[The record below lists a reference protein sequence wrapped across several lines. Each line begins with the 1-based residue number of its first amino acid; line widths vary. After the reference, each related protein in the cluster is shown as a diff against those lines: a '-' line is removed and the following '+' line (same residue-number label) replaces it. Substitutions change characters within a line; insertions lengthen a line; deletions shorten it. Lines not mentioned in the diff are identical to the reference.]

1 MIGSAAIAIT
11 DCKANRTQLAFGQP
25 RAYRRAMH
33 SDASLSLDRASIT
46 VLVHRFYDAIRAD
59 PDLGPVFEAELHGRW
74 DAHLERMVDFWST
87 ATKVSRSFRGNVYVK
102 HMALPR
108 IAPMHLKQWLRLW
121 KVNTQALFA
130 PAVAAELQDVATGV
144 ARVMHLG
151 WFEHLPAPGALEQ
164 WVQTEGADACV

>member
-1 MIGSAAIAIT
+1 
-11 DCKANRTQLAFGQP
+11 
-25 RAYRRAMH
+25 MH

-74 DAHLERMVDFWST
+74 DAHLERMVDFWSP
-87 ATKVSRSFRGNVYVK
+87 ATKVSRSFRGNVYGK

-108 IAPMHLKQWLRLW
+108 IAPHHLKRWLQLW
-121 KVNTQALFA
+121 QVHTQAVFA
-130 PAVAAELQDVATGV
+130 PAPAAELQDIATGV

-151 WFEHLPAPGALEQ
+151 WFGHLPPPGALQHWIE
-164 WVQTEGADACV
+164 TEGADACAA

>member
-87 ATKVSRSFRGNVYVK
+87 ATKVSRSFRGNVYGK

-130 PAVAAELQDVATGV
+130 PAVAAEL
-144 ARVMHLG
+144 
-151 WFEHLPAPGALEQ
+151 
-164 WVQTEGADACV
+164 